1 MTIDFGNPFAT
12 PPERRD
18 PARRLRGRLPAPVT
32 VWTAGGAGST
42 QGAGLTVSSLL
53 VAEGEPPRV
62 LALID
67 PVTRLYEELA
77 ATGRFLVHVLT
88 ETDRRLGERF
98 AESRPPIRSQFEG
111 IATEP
116 SAWGPV
122 LAGTRPVAAC
132 RLDATRPLGRGD
144 LVEGIIEQVTLPEA
158 AAPLVWH
165 HGEWRTLAD

>member
-1 MTIDFGNPFAT
+1 VSIDFGNPFAT

-32 VWTAGGAGST
+32 VWTAGAPGTS

-53 VAEGEPPRV
+53 VAEGEPPR
-62 LALID
+62 LLGLID
-67 PVTRLYEELA
+67 PVTRLYEELT

-88 ETDRRLGERF
+88 QDDLRLGERF
-98 AESRPPIRSQFEG
+98 AENRPPIRSQFEG

-132 RLDATRPLGRGD
+132 RLDTVRPIGRSD
-144 LVEGIIEQVTLPEA
+144 LVEGIIEQVTLPGEA
-158 AAPLVWH
+158 EPLVWH
-165 HGEWRTLAD
+165 HGEWRTLAG